1 MSGAVIVCAVSPAET
16 LPGRAKSMAV
26 AITRVP
32 VMKRLNVVPSL
43 VPFVFFIV
51 ENLNPFIGRENTPLH
66 NLFTNRP
73 AVGQKPS
80 VLASLLFSRISGF
93 KKSGSQNL
101 SCSYL
106 FVFLFIVRSV
116 LRPTSFFGL
125 FSGYFRPKSP
135 FFLRATFKSPVTY
148 LKL

>member
-43 VPFVFFIV
+43 VPFVFFII
-51 ENLNPFIGRENTPLH
+51 ENLNPFIGRKNTPVH

-73 AVGQKPS
+73 AVGQKPT

-93 KKSGSQNL
+93 KKSESQNL

-106 FVFLFIVRSV
+106 FVFCLLFVQFCDRH
-116 LRPTSFFGL
+116 P
-125 FSGYFRPKSP
+125 FSACFQAISAQKVP
-135 FFLRATFKSPVTY
+135 FSYV
-148 LKL
+148 